1 MDIFT
6 TLVQTSK
13 MYGIRAYAYFR
24 DRISLRF
31 ELPSLAAL
39 IKNATTTPAFE
50 LASG

>member
-13 MYGIRAYAYFR
+13 MYGISAYAYFR
-24 DRISLRF
+24 DRISRRF
-31 ELPSLAAL
+31 ELPSLAAF
-39 IKNATTTPAFE
+39 IKNAMKTPAFE